1 MKKCS
6 PAGRD
11 CIERNTIVSFNCS
24 VSCEG
29 IYADVQWV
37 NDPIQEG
44 REPEEETEIFHWENE
59 DVESVFV
66 EGGVNIQ
73 LLKAMLKSL
82 DKKTMLLKKS
92 DDNRSK
98 RGEDLDKENFKK
110 LISEYRKF
118 KMKNVKHF
126 QFDEN
131 AISSVF
137 GRFDINIFK
146 HIMVIQF

>member
-44 REPEEETEIFHWENE
+44 EEPGEETEIFHWENE

-82 DKKTMLLKKS
+82 DKKTMLLKKAITI
-92 DDNRSK
+92 DPKEGRTWTWTSK
-98 RGEDLDKENFKK
+98 ILRGSYPSTGN
-110 LISEYRKF
+110 SR
-118 KMKNVKHF
+118 
-126 QFDEN
+126 
-131 AISSVF
+131 
-137 GRFDINIFK
+137 
-146 HIMVIQF
+146 